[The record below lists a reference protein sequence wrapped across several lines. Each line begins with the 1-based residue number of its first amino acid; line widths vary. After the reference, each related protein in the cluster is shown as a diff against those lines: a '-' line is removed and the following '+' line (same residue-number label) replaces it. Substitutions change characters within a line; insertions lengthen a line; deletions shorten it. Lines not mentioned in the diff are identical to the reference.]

1 MFWEGFQHKSVYGS
15 ATLIV
20 HRMQE
25 RRCVV
30 CKYLDQIKTSR
41 FSPSNQNEDKMH
53 PNHPNGGKLA
63 LFWSIW
69 NFKVFAPEEFSNTS
83 SKLLYPLLTLEFE
96 FFCIPLHWTGY
107 FLPNAK
113 SFSDQVQNLKNLIC
127 PAHVL
132 IINLWVTVKS
142 VNYPDNN
149 CSTTD

>member
-1 MFWEGFQHKSVYGS
+1 MFWEGSQHKSVYGS

-41 FSPSNQNEDKMH
+41 FSPSNQYEDKMH

-69 NFKVFAPEEFSNTS
+69 NFNVFAPKEFSNTS
-83 SKLLYPLLTLEFE
+83 SKLLYPLLTLRFE
-96 FFCIPLHWTGY
+96 IFCIPFSQWTGY
-107 FLPNAK
+107 FLRNAK
-113 SFSDQVQNLKNLIC
+113 SFSVQVKNLKNLIC
-127 PAHVL
+127 LAHVL
-132 IINLWVTVKS
+132 IINPWVT